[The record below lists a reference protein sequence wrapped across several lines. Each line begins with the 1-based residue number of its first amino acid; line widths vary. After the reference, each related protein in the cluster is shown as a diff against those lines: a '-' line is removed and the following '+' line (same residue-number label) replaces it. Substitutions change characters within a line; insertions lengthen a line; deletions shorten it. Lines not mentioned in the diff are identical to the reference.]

1 LLLGG
6 PASGSRVPVRNGVC
20 CPNDKPDR
28 INDGSGS
35 AVTPRG
41 IAVPLDGDVARVFVT
56 DCVKFIEGLLTE
68 EQLRKKYQLE

>member
-1 LLLGG
+1 MVYAAPMTNLTEF
-6 PASGSRVPVRNGVC
+6 S
-20 CPNDKPDR
+20 
-28 INDGSGS
+28 DGSGS
-35 AVTPRG
+35 AVTLRG